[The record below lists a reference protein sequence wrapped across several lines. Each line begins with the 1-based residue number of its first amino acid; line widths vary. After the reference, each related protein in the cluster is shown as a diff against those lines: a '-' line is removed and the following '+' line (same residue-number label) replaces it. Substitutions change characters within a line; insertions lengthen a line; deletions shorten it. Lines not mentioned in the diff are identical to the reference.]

1 MASMT
6 NDNKL
11 IFKALDEILATVN
24 QIQDENK
31 MLKKIAKYFYDEKI
45 KQNKSKYG
53 GDTRKHKI
61 HKG

>member
-1 MASMT
+1 MANMT

-31 MLKKIAKYFYDEKI
+31 MLKKIAQYFYDEKI
-45 KQNKSKYG
+45 KRTKIKYG